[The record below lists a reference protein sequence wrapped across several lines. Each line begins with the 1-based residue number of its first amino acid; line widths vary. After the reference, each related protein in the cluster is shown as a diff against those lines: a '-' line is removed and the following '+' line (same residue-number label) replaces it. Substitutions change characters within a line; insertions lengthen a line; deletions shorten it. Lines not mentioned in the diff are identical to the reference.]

1 VFIAQKRLAAAVA
14 SVGADDADDA
24 EADGATADEVAE
36 VVDDGIT
43 DESASAVFD
52 F

>member
-1 VFIAQKRLAAAVA
+1 MFIAQKRLVAAAV
-14 SVGADDADDA
+14 SVGADDADAA
-24 EADGATADEVAE
+24 EADDAAVEVAA
-36 VVDDGIT
+36 VDDGIT